1 MITHEED
8 EIHAFINAVDIS
20 NYPEIASSDPTFYDI
35 DGNQSEFL
43 TILKGHGVNTIRLR
57 LWVNPINEH
66 SSFEEV
72 KLFSA
77 TLIAKG
83 FKTWLT
89 LHYSDTWADPGK
101 QKTPSKWRDLDFTT
115 LQDSVYSYTS
125 KVVNELN
132 PDYIQVGN
140 EINSGIL
147 HPTGDIATSKSNF
160 ISLIK
165 SGSQAIRD
173 NTDHTKIILHFAGME
188 GAVWFFNQVNEID
201 YDIIGL
207 SYYPIWHGKS
217 LSDLQKT
224 LAALSSI
231 HDKEIVIAET
241 AYPFTLNW
249 NDWTNNIV
257 GLEQHLIL
265 PEYPA
270 TPQGQQKFL
279 NAIRDAIE
287 EIDGGIG
294 FCYWGAE
301 VISWKGTQSTD
312 ASPWENQALFDFDN
326 KALPVL
332 NAFNNR

>member
-188 GAVWFFNQVNEID
+188 GAEWFFNQVNEID

>member
-188 GAVWFFNQVNEID
+188 GAEWFFNQVNEID

-301 VISWKGTQSTD
+301 VISWKGTQSTA
-312 ASPWENQALFDFDN
+312 ASTWENQA
-326 KALPVL
+326 
-332 NAFNNR
+332 

>member
-8 EIHAFINAVDIS
+8 EIHESINAVDIS

-101 QKTPSKWRDLDFTT
+101 QKTPNKWRDLDFTT

-125 KVVNELN
+125 KVVNELK

-188 GAVWFFNQVNEID
+188 GAEWFFNQVNEID

-265 PEYPA
+265 PEYND
-270 TPQGQQKFL
+270 TPQAQQKIL

-301 VISWKGTQSTD
+301 LISWKGTQSTD